1 MVPGE
6 PGTVRVAV
14 DSEAEWAVAWDAA
27 ELRDK
32 AKDQAVEDEVAAA
45 VPGDPGILRQGG
57 RLSVSP

>member
-6 PGTVRVAV
+6 PGAARVAV
-14 DSEAEWAVAWDAA
+14 DSKAEWAVAWDAA

-45 VPGDPGILRQGG
+45 DPGDPGILRQGG
-57 RLSVSP
+57 RLSASP